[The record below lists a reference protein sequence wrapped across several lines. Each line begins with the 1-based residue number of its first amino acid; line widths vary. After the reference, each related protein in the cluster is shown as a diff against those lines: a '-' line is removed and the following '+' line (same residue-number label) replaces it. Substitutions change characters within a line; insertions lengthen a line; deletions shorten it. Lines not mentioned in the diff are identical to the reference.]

1 MATGTITQGKA
12 ARKTFALFY
21 APSESEVE
29 LIGKGI
35 EEMSIEQGAEVDTVN
50 DVCGNSET
58 SLDSYQKTTN
68 LEPIYIVGGNK
79 FSELLDD
86 IEEYE
91 KIGDEVEAEFI
102 WAKMYKKAGAEG
114 SYAAWKQTAVI
125 ELTSF
130 GGNTKGVGAPCTLHW
145 IGERTHGTFDPKAK
159 TFTPTVT
166 QAE

>member
-1 MATGTITQGKA
+1 MATSTITQGKA

-35 EEMSIEQGAEVDTVN
+35 EEMSIEQGAEVNTVN

-68 LEPIYIVGGNK
+68 LDPIYIVGGNK
-79 FSELLDD
+79 FSELLDE

-91 KIGDEVEAEFI
+91 KIGEDVEAEFV
-102 WAKMYKKAGAEG
+102 WVKMYKKAGTEG
-114 SYAAWKQTAVI
+114 SYVAWKQKAVI

-130 GGNTKGVGAPCTLHW
+130 GGDTKGVGAPCVLHW
-145 IGERTHGTFDPKAK
+145 VGERDHGTFNPTTK
-159 TFTPTVT
+159 TFTSDK
-166 QAE
+166 AA